1 MKGLEL
7 AETYYKEI
15 GEPWLER
22 EFPEYKKRICAGLVG
37 AGSECFGFDDEYSRD
52 HEFGPSFCLWL
63 TKEDY
68 QIIGK
73 KMA

>member
-22 EFPEYKKRICAGLVG
+22 EFPEYKIRICAGLVG
-37 AGSECFGFDDEYSRD
+37 AGSECFGFDGE
-52 HEFGPSFCLWL
+52 
-63 TKEDY
+63 
-68 QIIGK
+68 
-73 KMA
+73 